1 VNYLSVCSGIEAA
14 TVAWHPLGWNPVGF
28 SDIEKFPSEVLKHHY
43 PNVTN
48 FGDMTKYK
56 EWNLGTVDL
65 LVGGTPC
72 QSFSVAG
79 LRKGLEDPRGNL
91 ALVYCGILD
100 HFRPKWFV
108 WENVPGVLSSGG
120 GRDFGSFL
128 GAVAELGYGFAY
140 RVLDAQYFGVAQR
153 RRRVFVVG
161 CLGDW
166 RSAAEVLFEPES
178 LRRDNPPS
186 REKREKTTPSFASGS
201 EVGQPYTLRN
211 TLTARM
217 HKDMNSDCN
226 EGQTP
231 VLQPVAFQQ
240 NTRDEVR
247 YINGDG
253 SIVGALA
260 ASAGMKQTNYLMQP
274 IALAENT
281 IGRQPHNGGNGDG
294 FTEGGPMY
302 TLNASDVDERGI
314 QRTVGTLCAD
324 THPGAYS
331 GQDAYTGRLV
341 PHIVGALTAKGPE
354 AMGAPEVD
362 GQHYIPVAHTVY
374 ETHPVDSRV
383 KEMGDVCQTVTS
395 RWGTGGGNVPIA
407 LGPTPYRKSKRAQS
421 ADDDETWVH
430 GEVSNTINLFD
441 QGDIR
446 TTHAVVQPIALAE
459 NTIGR
464 QPHNGGN
471 GDGFTVGGPMYT
483 LNATGVHGV
492 AQPIAWDEELNASI
506 NIAGTIVRGGQGGRH
521 DGVAQPICFSSNMSN
536 PDCQENMSPALKLGG
551 HGGNNPPAVAVDI
564 DNTNLTGDIAGNLCA
579 EAQSRTN
586 KGMGVMQS
594 MAVRRLTPVECERLQ
609 GFPDNY
615 TNIPWRKSDESPDGP
630 RYKALG
636 NSMAVPVMAWIG
648 RRIQEVE
655 SR

>member
-1 VNYLSVCSGIEAA
+1 MNYLSVCSGIEAA

-28 SDIEKFPSEVLKHHY
+28 SDIEKFPSEVLRHHY

-166 RSAAEVLFEPES
+166 RRAAAVLFEPDS

-186 REKREKTTPSFASGS
+186 REARKETTSVARSG
-201 EVGQPYTLRN
+201 VTYGG
-211 TLTARM
+211 
-217 HKDMNSDCN
+217 SDATCSD
-226 EGQTP
+226 T
-231 VLQPVAFQQ
+231 VTSKWAK
-240 NTRDEVR
+240 
-247 YINGDG
+247 G
-253 SIVGALA
+253 S
-260 ASAGMKQTNYLMQP
+260 
-274 IALAENT
+274 
-281 IGRQPHNGGNGDG
+281 
-294 FTEGGPMY
+294 GGPAGNECG
-302 TLNASDVDERGI
+302 LF
-314 QRTVGTLCAD
+314 
-324 THPGAYS
+324 
-331 GQDAYTGRLV
+331 
-341 PHIVGALTAKGPE
+341 
-354 AMGAPEVD
+354 
-362 GQHYIPVAHTVY
+362 VAHTMTPVGVPEVMATLCSSTAGISRPGNATTEH
-374 ETHPVDSRV
+374 ETYIP
-383 KEMGDVCQTVTS
+383 MA
-395 RWGTGGGNVPIA
+395 PIA
-407 LGPTPYRKSKRAQS
+407 FGVGEQPDLGHCLRSQASKADKHESTTYVAQPIPYRKSKRAQS
-421 ADDDETWVH
+421 SEDDETWVD

-464 QPHNGGN
+464 QPQNGGN
-471 GDGFTVGGPMYT
+471 GNGFTVGGPMYT

-492 AQPIAWDEELNASI
+492 AQPIAFTSEQTPKTSLDLAHTITSTTFKHNQM
-506 NIAGTIVRGGQGGRH
+506 IA
-521 DGVAQPICFSSNMSN
+521 FSSNMSV
-536 PDCQENMSPALKLGG
+536 PDCQTDVSPTLKLGG
-551 HGGNNPPAVAVDI
+551 HGGGNPPAVAQPVGVFFAGQGAKAGSIAYNENVSPTLKASDSG
-564 DNTNLTGDIAGNLCA
+564 TN
-579 EAQSRTN
+579 RTPSAHI
-586 KGMGVMQS
+586 G

-615 TNIPWRKSDESPDGP
+615 TNIPWRKSAESPDGP

-655 SR
+655 AR